1 MEVWAAGDV
10 KGNKAEFPRPYVKC
24 SHGCGSIPPQ
34 DHPIA
39 KLLNSFE
46 DEIELSP
53 SYSVRSFGTSFYG
66 HEDVWNHDEL
76 RQQTIDLF
84 LCMGTSHT
92 ELTLGTKIYKLHP
105 YEADGTD

>member
-53 SYSVRSFGTSFYG
+53 SYSVRSFGASFYG

-84 LCMGTSHT
+84 LCMGTNMCNARRSPT
-92 ELTLGTKIYKLHP
+92 ITRFAAVLH
-105 YEADGTD
+105 YV